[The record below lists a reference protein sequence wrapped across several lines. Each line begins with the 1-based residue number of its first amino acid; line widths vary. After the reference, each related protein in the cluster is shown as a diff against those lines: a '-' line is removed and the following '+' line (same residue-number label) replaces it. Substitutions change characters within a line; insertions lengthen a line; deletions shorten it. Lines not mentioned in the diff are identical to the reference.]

1 MTNNN
6 KTSKNRIKK
15 EGIVSELS
23 EKIDKA
29 KSIVFTNYQ
38 GLTHQQLERI
48 KKTAKK
54 FEAEY
59 VTTKN
64 TLVQRALE
72 DKKIKLENDENLKEP
87 TATLFIYNDVVAPL
101 KELAAIIKE
110 LKLPKIKFG
119 IFEGKII
126 TEKEVNKIATLPPLP
141 VLQAQL
147 LGQMKAPISGLHRA
161 LNWNIQKLVL
171 TLDAIKAKKA

>member
-1 MTNNN
+1 MNDKKISNNR
-6 KTSKNRIKK
+6 KKK
-15 EGIVSELS
+15 EGIITELS
-23 EKIDKA
+23 QKVDKA

-38 GLTHQQLERI
+38 GLTHQQIERV

-54 FEAEY
+54 LEAEY

-64 TLVQRALE
+64 TLLQRALE
-72 DKKIKLENDENLKEP
+72 SKKLKIENEDLKEP
-87 TATLFIYNDVVAPL
+87 TATLFIYNDIVAPL

-119 IFEGKII
+119 ILEGKII

-141 VLQAQL
+141 ILQAQL

-171 TLDAIKAKKA
+171 TLDAIKTKKA

>member
-1 MTNNN
+1 MNDKKISNNR
-6 KTSKNRIKK
+6 KKK
-15 EGIVSELS
+15 EKIVTELS
-23 EKIDKA
+23 QKIGKS

-38 GLTHQQLERI
+38 GLTHQQIERV

-54 FEAEY
+54 HEAEY
-59 VTTKN
+59 ITTKN
-64 TLVQRALE
+64 TLLQRAL
-72 DKKIKLENDENLKEP
+72 DAKNLKLENENLKES
-87 TATLFIYNDVVAPL
+87 TATLLIYNDIVAPL

-141 VLQAQL
+141 ILQAQL
-147 LGQMKAPISGLHRA
+147 LGSLQAPISGLHRT

-171 TLDAIKAKKA
+171 TLDAIKTKKA